1 MNAALKNGESD
12 EFDGYYVQFGRAGSM
27 MHVDFFNEVTTAIR
41 EKLALSAVRKL
52 IMEVGFL

>member
-41 EKLALSAVRKL
+41 EKLPA
-52 IMEVGFL
+52 IGN